1 MSESVEMYLV
11 MIALLR
17 QDNQP
22 VPLSLLANKLSISP
36 VSANEMCRKLEE
48 RGLVAY
54 QPYKGVTLTEPGEQE
69 AQEVLSR
76 RRLWVIFLVDNLGI
90 EPDEADEI
98 ACQLE
103 HITSERLVQS
113 LKAFLEHAPSRG
125 RSAVASSSEP
135 QPQAADLPASQPL
148 TTFSAGTSGHITAI
162 NTDAVTRD
170 FLQAQGITPG
180 TALDVLA
187 VGANG
192 SLLLSLGGE
201 HCSLARPVAAHIE
214 VATSVQPQQGHSRT
228 WRKCSHFWSCR
239 QRGGSSDCEECNLT
253 LALPVNGHSEPPQ
266 N

>member
-1 MSESVEMYLV
+1 MYLV

-54 QPYKGVTLTEPGEQE
+54 QPYKGVTLTEPGEAE

-113 LKAFLEHAPSRG
+113 LKAFLEHAASRSRPAPALPG
-125 RSAVASSSEP
+125 EP

-148 TTFSAGTSGHITAI
+148 TTLSAGTHGHITAI
-162 NTDAVTRD
+162 NADAVMRD

-187 VGANG
+187 VGTNG
-192 SLLLSLGGE
+192 SLLLNLGGA
-201 HCSLARPVAAHIE
+201 HCSLAHPVAAHIE
-214 VATSVQPQQGHSRT
+214 VAPGTQPPQQQGHSHT

-239 QRGGSSDCEECNLT
+239 QRGGRADCEECNLP
-253 LALPVNGHSEPPQ
+253 LVLPVNGHSGSQ
-266 N
+266 HN

>member
-1 MSESVEMYLV
+1 MYLV

-113 LKAFLEHAPSRG
+113 LKAFVEHAPSRS
-125 RSAVASSSEP
+125 RPASPAEP
-135 QPQAADLPASQPL
+135 QPQGADLPVSQPL
-148 TTFSAGTSGHITAI
+148 TTLSAGTGGHITAI
-162 NTDAVTRD
+162 NTDSVTRD

-180 TALDVLA
+180 TALDVLV

-192 SLLLSLGGE
+192 SLLLSLDGK
-201 HCSLARPVAAHIE
+201 HCSLAHPVAAHIE
-214 VATSVQPQQGHSRT
+214 VIPGTQPPAQGHSHT

-239 QRGGSSDCEECNLT
+239 QRGGRADCEECNLP
-253 LALPVNGHSEPPQ
+253 LVLPVNGHSKPQ
-266 N
+266 QNER